1 MTIELANAGVEATG
15 SCFYR
20 PPPTNPAASQGLDR
34 VSAGSVWFPQL
45 SDAPV
50 LPEGLVALEWAHPG
64 VGLTPVLVSS
74 GSRVTYS
81 VS

>member
-1 MTIELANAGVEATG
+1 MTIELANGG
-15 SCFYR
+15 GRGDRKLLLSPL
-20 PPPTNPAASQGLDR
+20 PPNPAASQGLDR